1 MIGEKLMHFP
11 SELPSASDF
20 SFQIAQGLS
29 FKFWMEENEEFKP
42 VSYEGDQK
50 DLVYMLIS
58 DSSDGFGIILFR
70 NLGRNALIRSTFSSP
85 LIFRCHS

>member
-1 MIGEKLMHFP
+1 MHFP

-70 NLGRNALIRSTFSSP
+70 NRS
-85 LIFRCHS
+85 FRTKFKVYVPRLNYGILE